1 MYFCSMERRFKF
13 IYGLTICTIATFSI
27 MQGYWL
33 YSRYRLSLEEYKSE
47 LYSTIIACAEEDIA
61 IRKTLPYS
69 PRFYGNR
76 LRKTSEIRG
85 DDVVETW
92 RYEIFAL
99 DTLHY
104 SLPIPKGADAH
115 TYLLEY
121 IASLLDDHPAELP
134 EGLEYFV
141 FTCNSK
147 NNEDMGTSQLVEAL
161 NRFTVDHQHPFQKE
175 RLDSILRSRSI
186 AVQSVTTTKADTM
199 IWQPSMQI
207 HGSILQPAMQVSYP
221 YDIFKGQQVV
231 VTTAISISPVIRR
244 MAHTLLII
252 VLLSFFLI
260 FCLVYQ
266 ILTIRKQ
273 RHIEAIR
280 KEFLHTMIHELKRPI
295 STLKMC
301 VSFMRNDRM
310 MQDTESKQKILSSS
324 HNELDNL
331 TSYFSKLRDITFS
344 DSAEIPLVKS
354 RFSLRS
360 LIEECIG
367 KQNIPS
373 SKEVRMEIVAEDDL
387 EIRADRMHL
396 ANIVCNLL
404 ENAVKYSIEAVTI
417 RIDYMM
423 RDDGMVQIA
432 VADNGIGIA
441 KADQRYVFDKFYRS
455 ESAKDKAIPGIG
467 LGLSYVKLLV
477 EAHSGSISLDST
489 EGEGTTFTIVIPQK
503 DGED

>member
-13 IYGLTICTIATFSI
+13 IYGLTICAIATFSI
-27 MQGYWL
+27 VQGYWL
-33 YSRYRLSLEEYKSE
+33 YSRYLLSLEEYKSE
-47 LYSTIIACAEEDIA
+47 LYSAIIACAEEELA
-61 IRKTLPYS
+61 IRKTLPHP

-76 LRKTSEIRG
+76 FRKTYDIKG
-85 DDVVETW
+85 DDAVETW

-99 DTLHY
+99 DTLNY
-104 SLPIPKGADAH
+104 ISKGTNAH
-115 TYLLEY
+115 AYLLDY
-121 IASLLDDHPAELP
+121 IASLHDSVPTELP
-134 EGLEYFV
+134 KGLEYFV
-141 FTCNSK
+141 FTCDSM

-175 RLDSILRSRSI
+175 RLDSILRSKGIMAQSI
-186 AVQSVTTTKADTM
+186 TTTKTDTM
-199 IWQPSMQI
+199 VWQSSMLQHTSIWRPVMT
-207 HGSILQPAMQVSYP
+207 VSFP
-221 YDIFKGQQVV
+221 YDIFEGQQVV
-231 VTTAISISPVIRR
+231 VKTAIGMSPIIRR
-244 MAHTLLII
+244 MTYTLLITI
-252 VLLSFFLI
+252 LLSFFLI

-273 RHIEAIR
+273 RHIETIR
-280 KEFLHTMIHELKRPI
+280 QEFLHTMIHELKRPI

-301 VSFMRNDRM
+301 VSFMGNERM
-310 MQDTESKQKILSSS
+310 MQDGESKQKILNSS

-344 DSAEIPLVKS
+344 DTEEIPLVKS
-354 RFSLRS
+354 RFALRG
-360 LIEECIG
+360 LMEECVS
-367 KQNIPS
+367 KQNTPS
-373 SKEVRMEIVAEDDL
+373 DKDVRMEIVAEDDL

-404 ENAVKYSIEAVTI
+404 ENAIKYSREAVTI
-417 RIDYMM
+417 RIDYRMCE
-423 RDDGMVQIA
+423 DGKVQIS

-467 LGLSYVKLLV
+467 FGLSYVKLLV
-477 EAHSGSISLDST
+477 EAHGGSISFDST
-489 EGEGTTFTIVIPQK
+489 EGEGTTFTIIIPQR

>member
-1 MYFCSMERRFKF
+1 MERRIKF
-13 IYGLTICTIATFSI
+13 IYGLTICAIATFSI
-27 MQGYWL
+27 VQGYWL

-47 LYSTIIACAEEDIA
+47 LYSTIIACAEEEMA
-61 IRKTLPYS
+61 IRNTLPHP

-76 LRKTSEIRG
+76 LRKTSEIKG
-85 DDVVETW
+85 DNVVETW
-92 RYEIFAL
+92 RYEVFAL
-99 DTLHY
+99 DTLQY
-104 SLPIPKGADAH
+104 VPKGTDAH
-115 TYLLEY
+115 TYLLDY
-121 IASLLDDHPAELP
+121 IASLHDSIPAELP
-134 EGLEYFV
+134 KGLEYFV
-141 FTCNSK
+141 FTCDSK
-147 NNEDMGTSQLVEAL
+147 GHEDMGTSQLVEAL

-175 RLDSILRSRSI
+175 LLDSILRSRDI
-186 AVQSVTTTKADTM
+186 AAQSVTTTKADTM
-199 IWQPSMQI
+199 IWQPSMQTK
-207 HGSILQPAMQVSYP
+207 GSIWQPVMQVSYP
-221 YDIFKGQQVV
+221 YDIFEGQEVV
-231 VTTAISISPVIRR
+231 VTTAICISPVIRK
-244 MAHTLLII
+244 MAYTLLITI
-252 VLLSFFLI
+252 LLSFFLI

-280 KEFLHTMIHELKRPI
+280 QEFLHTMIHELKRPI

-301 VSFMRNDRM
+301 VSFMGNERM
-310 MQDTESKQKILSSS
+310 MQDMESKQKILSSS
-324 HNELDNL
+324 YNELDNL
-331 TSYFSKLRDITFS
+331 TSYFSKLRDITFC
-344 DSAEIPLVKS
+344 DSTEIPLVKS

-373 SKEVRMEIVAEDDL
+373 GKEVRIEIVAEDDL

-404 ENAVKYSIEAVTI
+404 ENAIKYSREAVTI
-417 RIDYMM
+417 RIDYRM
-423 RDDGMVQIA
+423 REDGMVQIT

-477 EAHSGSISLDST
+477 EAHGGSISLDST
-489 EGEGTTFTIVIPQK
+489 EGEGTTFTIVIPQR

>member
-1 MYFCSMERRFKF
+1 MERRIKF

-27 MQGYWL
+27 VQGYWL

-61 IRKTLPYS
+61 IRNTLPHP

-76 LRKTSEIRG
+76 LRKTSEIKG
-85 DDVVETW
+85 DNVVETW
-92 RYEIFAL
+92 RYEVFAL
-99 DTLHY
+99 DTLQY
-104 SLPIPKGADAH
+104 VPKGTDAH
-115 TYLLEY
+115 TYLLDY
-121 IASLLDDHPAELP
+121 IASLHDSIPAELP
-134 EGLEYFV
+134 KGLEYFV
-141 FTCNSK
+141 FTCDSK
-147 NNEDMGTSQLVEAL
+147 GHEDMGTSQLVEAL

-175 RLDSILRSRSI
+175 RLDSILQSRDI
-186 AVQSVTTTKADTM
+186 AAQSVTTTKADTM
-199 IWQPSMQI
+199 IWQPSMQTK
-207 HGSILQPAMQVSYP
+207 GSIWQPVMQVSYP
-221 YDIFKGQQVV
+221 YDIFEGQEVV
-231 VTTAISISPVIRR
+231 VTTAICISPVIRK
-244 MAHTLLII
+244 MAYTLLITI
-252 VLLSFFLI
+252 LLSFFLI

-280 KEFLHTMIHELKRPI
+280 QEFLHTMIHELKRPI

-301 VSFMRNDRM
+301 VSFMGNERM
-310 MQDTESKQKILSSS
+310 MQDVESKQKILSSS
-324 HNELDNL
+324 YNELDNL
-331 TSYFSKLRDITFS
+331 TSYFSKLRDITFC
-344 DSAEIPLVKS
+344 DSTEIPLVKS

-373 SKEVRMEIVAEDDL
+373 GKEVRIEIVAEDDL

-404 ENAVKYSIEAVTI
+404 ENAIKYSREAVTI
-417 RIDYMM
+417 RIDYRM
-423 RDDGMVQIA
+423 REDGMVQIT

-477 EAHSGSISLDST
+477 EAHGGSISLDST
-489 EGEGTTFTIVIPQK
+489 EGEGTTFTIVIPQR

>member
-13 IYGLTICTIATFSI
+13 IYGLTICAIATFSI
-27 MQGYWL
+27 VQGYWL

-47 LYSTIIACAEEDIA
+47 LYSTIIACAEEEMA
-61 IRKTLPYS
+61 IRNTLPHP

-76 LRKTSEIRG
+76 LRKTSEIKG
-85 DDVVETW
+85 DNVVETW
-92 RYEIFAL
+92 RYEVFAL
-99 DTLHY
+99 DTLQY
-104 SLPIPKGADAH
+104 VPKGTDAH
-115 TYLLEY
+115 TYLLDY
-121 IASLLDDHPAELP
+121 IASLHDSIPAELP
-134 EGLEYFV
+134 KGLEYFV
-141 FTCNSK
+141 FTCDSK
-147 NNEDMGTSQLVEAL
+147 GHEDMGTSQLVEAL

-175 RLDSILRSRSI
+175 RLDSILQSRDI
-186 AVQSVTTTKADTM
+186 AAQSVTTTKADTM
-199 IWQPSMQI
+199 IWQPSMQTK
-207 HGSILQPAMQVSYP
+207 GSIWQPVMQVSYP
-221 YDIFKGQQVV
+221 YDIFEGQEVV
-231 VTTAISISPVIRR
+231 VTTAICISPVIRK
-244 MAHTLLII
+244 MAYTLLITI
-252 VLLSFFLI
+252 LLSFFLI

-280 KEFLHTMIHELKRPI
+280 QEFLHTMIHELKRPI

-301 VSFMRNDRM
+301 VSFMGNERM
-310 MQDTESKQKILSSS
+310 MQDVESKQKILSSS
-324 HNELDNL
+324 YNELDNL
-331 TSYFSKLRDITFS
+331 TSYFSKLRDITFC
-344 DSAEIPLVKS
+344 DSTEIPLVKS

-373 SKEVRMEIVAEDDL
+373 GKEVRIEIVAEDDL

-404 ENAVKYSIEAVTI
+404 ENAIKYSREAVTI
-417 RIDYMM
+417 RIDYRM
-423 RDDGMVQIA
+423 REDGMVQIT

-477 EAHSGSISLDST
+477 EAHGGSISLDST
-489 EGEGTTFTIVIPQK
+489 EGEGTTFTIVIPQR